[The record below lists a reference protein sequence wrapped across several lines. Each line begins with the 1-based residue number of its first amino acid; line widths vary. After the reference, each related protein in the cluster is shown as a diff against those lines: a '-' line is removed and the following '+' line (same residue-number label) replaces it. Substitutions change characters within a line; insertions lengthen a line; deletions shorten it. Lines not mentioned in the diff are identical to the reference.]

1 MSSSSRVKVAAAQ
14 LGSIL
19 FDVPATLR
27 KVEQTCRQAVQAGV
41 RLVVFPEASCRAMI
55 VARP

>member
-19 FDVPATLR
+19 FDVPATLH
-27 KVEQTCRQAVQAGV
+27 KVEQTCRQAVRAGV
-41 RLVVFPEASCRAMI
+41 RQIGRAH
-55 VARP
+55 V

>member
-27 KVEQTCRQAVQAGV
+27 KVEQTGRQAVRAGV
-41 RLVVFPEASCRAMI
+41 RLVVFRGHADLLGVE
-55 VARP
+55 